1 MVRDICTGRIDVYD
15 LQVEGTNN
23 FFADGVLAHNCMVL
37 DDLIKNKG
45 DAESDTVQADLFET
59 YKSTV
64 KDRMRPKGKI
74 IMCMHRWLTNDVAG
88 RILEMDGTVD
98 EGGAWTVLKLP
109 AEDPPDSGHFLWEE
123 YYGRKYYEDFKKDD
137 ETWASKFQQD
147 PGSSLS
153 YKFREE
159 WLNFYDV
166 APPVGRFKSYII
178 VDPAASKSRTS
189 DFTVV
194 GVLCPAQDKK
204 LILAD
209 WIWDRLDPGERTEA
223 ILRLCRRWNPEALY
237 YESYGLNA
245 DSYYLKEKMAM
256 DNFPQSAYP
265 RVVGRAGP
273 GHNNSKEVRIDSL
286 IPFFR
291 EGKIVLP
298 RKFERTRYDG
308 TRIDYTENFIKYE
321 YMPYRG
327 KKSVPHDDNLDMLSR
342 IADPDVHIDYDIPQD
357 ANMRKQTYTRPVGS
371 SWYAIY

>member
-1 MVRDICTGRIDVYD
+1 M
-15 LQVEGTNN
+15 L
-23 FFADGVLAHNCMVL
+23 L

-64 KDRMRPKGKI
+64 KDRLRPNGKI
-74 IMCMHRWLTNDVAG
+74 IMVMHRWLTNDVAG

-109 AEDPPDSGHFLWEE
+109 AEDPPDSGHYLWEE
-123 YYGRKYYEDFKKDD
+123 YYGKEYYEDFKKDD

-153 YKFREE
+153 YKFRED
-159 WLNFYDV
+159 WLQFYDV
-166 APPVGRFKSYII
+166 PPPTTRFKSYII
-178 VDPAASKSRTS
+178 VDPAASKSRSS

-245 DSYYLKEKMAM
+245 DSYYLKEKMLL

-265 RVVGRAGP
+265 RVVGRTGS

-308 TRIDYTENFIKYE
+308 TRVDYTDNFIKYE
-321 YMPYRG
+321 YAPYRG

-357 ANMRKQTYTRPVGS
+357 ANMRPSGYTRPLGS
-371 SWYAIY
+371 SWYSLY